1 MDARDLMRGSVS
13 QTRNHPIGTGP
24 PRREEASPGR
34 PRLGARSGPGLAA
47 ALLLCA
53 GLLPGAA
60 HAASLLQPPPPCPV
74 AIPAHPP
81 ATAQVW
87 RVSDFGA
94 IPDDDLADDEAL
106 RRAQATLRPGDWL
119 VFEPGLY
126 LQAHSVTIDRPG
138 LTLWGP
144 GATLQ
149 ALDPADHAL
158 RLQADGVRLAGL
170 TLRART
176 DRRRDAPAQS
186 RLVLQGAGQV
196 VQQVRIEGAGA
207 AGILVLG
214 ARGFLLADN
223 RIRAT
228 LADGIHVSGG
238 SRQGRIEN
246 NQVND
251 AGDDL
256 IAVVSYDSDP
266 APVQDILVR
275 DNQVAGGRWG
285 RGLAV
290 VGGERITLANNRISD
305 VLRAAGILV
314 AQEGPWRTRGV
325 DQVRIERNRLMR
337 IGRPQDAAQAAGA
350 PTGHAAIEVHRHETP
365 PGAAGIGRLH
375 LEDNRVEDSGVPAL
389 RLRDG
394 RLDAG
399 ASGARLDCP
408 ALSTR

>member
-13 QTRNHPIGTGP
+13 QTRNHQTGSGP
-24 PRREEASPGR
+24 PRREEASPG
-34 PRLGARSGPGLAA
+34 LAA
-47 ALLLCA
+47 ALLLLCCS
-53 GLLPGAA
+53 LLPCDAQ
-60 HAASLLQPPPPCPV
+60 AASLPLPPSLCPAAV
-74 AIPAHPP
+74 PAQPP
-81 ATAQVW
+81 ATVQVW
-87 RVSDFGA
+87 RISDFGA
-94 IPDDDLADDEAL
+94 VPDDDLPDDEAL

-119 VFEPGLY
+119 VFPPGRY
-126 LQAHSVTIDRPG
+126 LQAGSVAIDRPG

-158 RLQADGVRLAGL
+158 LLQADGVRLAGL
-170 TLRART
+170 TLTART

-214 ARGFLLADN
+214 ARGFLLSGN
-223 RIRAT
+223 RISAT

-256 IAVVSYDSDP
+256 IAVVSYEHDP

-275 DNQVAGGRWG
+275 GNRVAGGRWG

-290 VGGERITLANNRISD
+290 VGGERITLEDNTVSD

-314 AQEGPWRTRGV
+314 AQEGPWRTRSV

-337 IGRPQDAAQAAGA
+337 IGRPQDAARAAGA

-375 LEDNRVEDSGVPAL
+375 IGHNPVEDSGVPAL

>member
-24 PRREEASPGR
+24 PRRGEAS
-34 PRLGARSGPGLAA
+34 PGLAA
-47 ALLLCA
+47 ALLLCCS
-53 GLLPGAA
+53 LLPCDAQ
-60 HAASLLQPPPPCPV
+60 AASLPLPPSLCPAAVPAQPPV
-74 AIPAHPP
+74 AV
-81 ATAQVW
+81 QVW
-87 RVSDFGA
+87 RISDFGA
-94 IPDDDLADDEAL
+94 VPDDDLPDDEAL

-119 VFEPGLY
+119 VFPPGRY
-126 LQAHSVTIDRPG
+126 LQAGSVAIDRPG

-158 RLQADGVRLAGL
+158 LLQADGVRLAGL
-170 TLRART
+170 TLTART

-214 ARGFLLADN
+214 ARGFLLSGN
-223 RIRAT
+223 RISAT

-256 IAVVSYDSDP
+256 IAVVSYERDP

-275 DNQVAGGRWG
+275 GNRVAGGRWG

-290 VGGERITLANNRISD
+290 VGG
-305 VLRAAGILV
+305 
-314 AQEGPWRTRGV
+314 
-325 DQVRIERNRLMR
+325 
-337 IGRPQDAAQAAGA
+337 
-350 PTGHAAIEVHRHETP
+350 
-365 PGAAGIGRLH
+365 
-375 LEDNRVEDSGVPAL
+375 
-389 RLRDG
+389 
-394 RLDAG
+394 
-399 ASGARLDCP
+399 
-408 ALSTR
+408 